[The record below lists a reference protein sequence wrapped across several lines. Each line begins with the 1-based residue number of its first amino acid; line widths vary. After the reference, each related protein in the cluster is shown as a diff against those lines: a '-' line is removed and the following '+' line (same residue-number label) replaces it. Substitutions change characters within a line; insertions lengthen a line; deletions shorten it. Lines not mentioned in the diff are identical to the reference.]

1 MTGGSARNDVH
12 IVMADL
18 IGHLNVKLFSVGRRI
33 YRVSQQTSTSTM
45 KLSQFAFELP
55 QDRIAQEPVRWRDEA
70 RMMVLHK
77 DTGEIEHRLFKDIVD
92 YFGKGDT
99 FVLNDTKV
107 FPARLYGKKEKTGA
121 DIIVFLL
128 RELNREQ
135 RLWDVIVDPARKI
148 RIGNKLYF
156 GDDESLVAEV
166 IDNTTSRGRTLR
178 FLYDGPYEDF
188 KEALFALGETPV
200 PQWVK
205 PKVTPEDAENFQTI
219 FAAHEGAVSAPAAG
233 LHFSRELF
241 NRMIL
246 KDIEKTFITVHMGIG
261 HFRRVD
267 VEDLS
272 KHRMDSERLIIGEQA
287 AAAIN
292 KAKRSGKKVVAVG
305 VTVMRGLETYVTT
318 THEVNVFDGWTNK
331 FIFPPYQYSVPDAAV
346 SNFHLPQSTMLM
358 CVAAFGGYDNVMNA
372 YKVALEEGYRF
383 GPYGDALLIL

>member
-1 MTGGSARNDVH
+1 M
-12 IVMADL
+12 
-18 IGHLNVKLFSVGRRI
+18 
-33 YRVSQQTSTSTM
+33 
-45 KLSQFAFELP
+45 
-55 QDRIAQEPVRWRDEA
+55 
-70 RMMVLHK
+70 
-77 DTGEIEHRLFKDIVD
+77 
-92 YFGKGDT
+92 
-99 FVLNDTKV
+99 
-107 FPARLYGKKEKTGA
+107 
-121 DIIVFLL
+121 
-128 RELNREQ
+128 
-135 RLWDVIVDPARKI
+135 
-148 RIGNKLYF
+148 
-156 GDDESLVAEV
+156 
-166 IDNTTSRGRTLR
+166 
-178 FLYDGPYEDF
+178 
-188 KEALFALGETPV
+188 
-200 PQWVK
+200 K

-272 KHRMDSERLIIGEQA
+272 KHRMDSERLIIGEEA

-292 KAKRSGKKVVAVG
+292 KAKRTGKKVVAVG

-372 YKVALEEGYRF
+372 YKVAPSPAVHDAHVRRGLRRLRQRDERVQG
-383 GPYGDALLIL
+383 GPRGRVPLRPLRRRAPHPVA

>member
-1 MTGGSARNDVH
+1 
-12 IVMADL
+12 
-18 IGHLNVKLFSVGRRI
+18 
-33 YRVSQQTSTSTM
+33 M

-55 QDRIAQEPVRWRDEA
+55 QDRIATEPVRWRDEA

-156 GDDESLVAEV
+156 GEDESLVAEV

-200 PQWVK
+200 PAWVK

-219 FAAHEGAVSAPAAG
+219 FAAHEGAVSAPGAG

-272 KHRMDSERLIIGEQA
+272 KHRMDSERLIIGEKA
-287 AAAIN
+287 AADIN
-292 KAKRSGKKVVAVG
+292 KAKRTGKKVVAVG

-358 CVAAFGGYDNVMNA
+358 CVAAFGGYKGVMAA
-372 YKVALEEGYRF
+372 YEEALKEGYRF
-383 GPYGDALLIL
+383 GPYGDALLIV